1 MKQHIKKIIII
12 FSATIFI
19 FQSCKNKTDKEP
31 TDTTKLVLEDS
42 ISTEA
47 KTKKPKFI
55 TNLLENLPTKNF
67 PIIDSTNFDNFEKI
81 GRIDNDVLKLLNL
94 ETKKEDS
101 KNFRINYKIPF
112 SENFT
117 SIAFTYQ
124 SGDHELFTSI
134 ITVNNEN
141 KIIDMLEIAY
151 DEIAESAFQK
161 TSEIDKEKIIITEW
175 NWMSGEPV
183 TEIETYIL
191 QSNGKFKKV
200 K

>member
-1 MKQHIKKIIII
+1 MNKLIVILV
-12 FSATIFI
+12 FFFT
-19 FQSCKNKTDKEP
+19 FQSCDNKMEKKSNEKE
-31 TDTTKLVLEDS
+31 DT
-42 ISTEA
+42 
-47 KTKKPKFI
+47 I
-55 TNLLENLPTKNF
+55 TNNNKENPKLKVNLFENIPTKNF
-67 PIIDSTNFDNFEKI
+67 PIIDSTNFDNFESFGI
-81 GRIDNDVLKLLNL
+81 PANGILKQIKL
-94 ETKKEDS
+94 ETNKENKK
-101 KNFRINYKIPF
+101 NYRINYKIPF

-117 SIAFTYQ
+117 SITFTYQ

-134 ITVNNEN
+134 ITVNKEN

-161 TSEIDKEKIIITEW
+161 TSKIDKEKITITQW

-191 QSNGKFKKV
+191 QSNGKFRKV